1 MAKQLAVDVG
11 TEKRKKIVLSI
22 ESKVK
27 ILKKLH
33 EGSSIKSLCT
43 TYNIG
48 KSTIYD
54 IKKNKE
60 ELLKFYRDADEPN
73 LLAKRKTMHYGKNED
88 VDKVLMEWIRQRRSE
103 SFPLNRNIIMAQA
116 KKFHEE
122 LKLENNCDYS
132 HEWFNRFKPRHG
144 LRLLK
149 ISGEKAAADTESAEN
164 TKIMC

>member
-60 ELLKFYRDADEPN
+60 ELLKFYRDADQPN
-73 LLAKRKTMHYGKNED
+73 LLAKRKTMQYGKNED
-88 VDKVLMEWIRQRRSE
+88 VDKVLMEWIRQKRSE
-103 SFPLNRNIIMAQA
+103 SFPLNRNYHGPS
-116 KKFHEE
+116 KKV
-122 LKLENNCDYS
+122 S
-132 HEWFNRFKPRHG
+132 
-144 LRLLK
+144 
-149 ISGEKAAADTESAEN
+149 
-164 TKIMC
+164 